1 MKKENNVKTLWHLR
15 GIACNTSAEEL
26 SCQLTYRVSNEGG
39 DFFLFM
45 ALRVRE
51 KQAQGCSK

>member
-26 SCQLTYRVSNEGG
+26 SCQLTYGVSNEGG

-45 ALRVRE
+45 VLRVRE
-51 KQAQGCSK
+51 K